1 MWDSGKHN
9 ISYKKQDFRATCTQE
24 LGFTKIEAGD
34 VLFFLPVSWVF
45 GGKSYFVPLSRNMQ
59 INQLHI
65 ISFQTKVESV
75 PCLL

>member
-9 ISYKKQDFRATCTQE
+9 ISYKKQDFRAICTQE

-45 GGKSYFVPLSRNMQ
+45 GGKSYFVL
-59 INQLHI
+59 
-65 ISFQTKVESV
+65 
-75 PCLL
+75 